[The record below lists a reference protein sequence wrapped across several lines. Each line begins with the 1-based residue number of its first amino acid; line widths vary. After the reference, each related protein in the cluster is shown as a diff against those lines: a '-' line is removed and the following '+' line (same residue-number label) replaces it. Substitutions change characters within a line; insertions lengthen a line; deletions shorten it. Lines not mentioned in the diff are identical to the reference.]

1 MTTLGSNTKWK
12 RILESERWEDRARD
26 KQGDSE
32 EKGKEACACLPV
44 LTGDKD
50 LGREGQSEMGNTKM
64 EAEVP
69 SFGA

>member
-1 MTTLGSNTKWK
+1 MTTIGINTKWK

-32 EKGKEACACLPV
+32 EKGKEARACLPV

-50 LGREGQSEMGNTKM
+50 LGREGQNEMGKPKM